1 MESPQYIKALLK
13 PNGNKPT
20 GRRVWSI
27 DLESVWL
34 PFFTATNTQGD
45 TALAAEALG
54 APLRLAYDKDGTVK
68 FSQTGRPVVR
78 VVKEVADSVR
88 LVRENFVAAL
98 GSYAHNVIGDNPDG
112 YKAQVLAAQ
121 EAGRPIVERDKAA
134 LLDALLAGADALTEA
149 DAKAEAYA
157 KIGADAL
164 AEAEAKAAADALA
177 EAEPQAEPQA
187 KPQAKPQA
195 EAKPKARVKEAVA
208 A

>member
-1 MESPQYIKALLK
+1 MESPSYIKALLK

-45 TALAAEALG
+45 TAIVAEAIG
-54 APLRLAYDKDGTVK
+54 APLRLAYEKDGTPK
-68 FSQTGRPVVR
+68 FSQTGKPIVR

-98 GSYAHNVIGDNPDG
+98 GQFTHGVIAENPDG

-121 EAGRPIVERDKAA
+121 EAGVPIVERDKAA
-134 LLDALLAGADALTEA
+134 LL
-149 DAKAEAYA
+149 
-157 KIGADAL
+157 
-164 AEAEAKAAADALA
+164 A
-177 EAEPQAEPQA
+177 EAEPQAEPQGESQA
-187 KPQAKPQA
+187 EPQGESQAEPQAEPQA

>member
-1 MESPQYIKALLK
+1 MESPSYIKALLK

-45 TALAAEALG
+45 TAIVAEAIG
-54 APLRLAYDKDGTVK
+54 APLRLAYEKDGTPK
-68 FSQTGRPVVR
+68 FSQTGKPVVR

-98 GSYAHNVIGDNPDG
+98 GQFTHGVIAENPDG

-121 EAGRPIVERDKAA
+121 EAGAPIIERDK
-134 LLDALLAGADALTEA
+134 DALLAAL
-149 DAKAEAYA
+149 
-157 KIGADAL
+157 L
-164 AEAEAKAAADALA
+164 AET
-177 EAEPQAEPQA
+177 EPQAEPQGEPQGE
-187 KPQAKPQA
+187 PQAEPQA

>member
-13 PNGNKPT
+13 PNGSKPQ

-45 TALAAEALG
+45 TALAAESLG
-54 APLRLAYDKDGTVK
+54 APLRLAYDKDGTPK

-88 LVRENFVAAL
+88 LIRENFVASLVAYSH
-98 GSYAHNVIGDNPDG
+98 GVAKESPDG

-121 EAGRPIVERDKAA
+121 AAGQPIVDHDKAA
-134 LLDALLAGADALTEA
+134 LIAIMAQADEA
-149 DAKAEAYA
+149 QATCQAQAEAQA
-157 KIGADAL
+157 
-164 AEAEAKAAADALA
+164 
-177 EAEPQAEPQA
+177 QAEPIGEQG
-187 KPQAKPQA
+187 KG
-195 EAKPKARVKEAVA
+195 KARAREAVA